1 MKPQKENREVE
12 EKEKETNLIER
23 NPKMSKKM
31 IVLLWI
37 AILVVQAIVCIIL
50 EPKKNIFIWMKCTHM
65 D

>member
-12 EKEKETNLIER
+12 EKEKETNLVER

-37 AILVVQAIVCIIL
+37 AILVVQAIVCIYFGTQK
-50 EPKKNIFIWMKCTHM
+50 EYFHM
-65 D
+65 TPIAYR